1 MEKHLANYKCRSAHA
16 ACAFFARFA
25 LLASLFVFVGCSQ
38 VPDAAN
44 PVEWYKGV
52 EGWFGDDDPAHA
64 EQVSGVL
71 DPALEREPRL
81 AGDEAFPNLSEVPE
95 RPPAY
100 DPEDAA
106 EITEGL
112 VADRTHAK
120 YSDETIRFQSES
132 GRTFSMQA
140 PAPRRVVSKD
150 APPPLAAP
158 RSPVDLAGELSEP
171 RAIPGAT
178 PEMLDS
184 QAPEMRV
191 ITPPPPPVLSQV
203 SKLAA
208 PPPVAPPLVARNTA
222 PPAVFSRLPIAS
234 PPPVAA
240 ALRIPA
246 SDIVPS
252 LPYFPSGAPQLNQAM
267 HQNFAQSGASALPA
281 NFQQPMAPP
290 ANFQQPITPP
300 ALALNSG
307 VTSPA
312 TDRKLPVQKRLVTE
326 SMANGDAPRALAEFD
341 PNALG
346 MSIRVA
352 TVYFSV
358 GATSLDKKS
367 RQILRDVVGMF
378 RQKGTSIR
386 VIGHASS
393 RTRDLDPMVHKLA
406 NFNISV
412 DRANAVAKGLMQLGI
427 VPQQLFVGAQSDSE
441 PIYFEVMPSGEAGN
455 RRAEIYIDY

>member
-1 MEKHLANYKCRSAHA
+1 MEKYLPDYKCRSMHA
-16 ACAFFARFA
+16 ACAFFSRFA
-25 LLASLFVFVGCSQ
+25 LLAALFAFAGCSQ
-38 VPDAAN
+38 VPDAVN
-44 PVEWYKGV
+44 PVEWYKGAS
-52 EGWFGDDDPAHA
+52 GWFSDDDPAYA
-64 EQVSGVL
+64 GQAPGVL
-71 DPALEREPRL
+71 DPALEREARR

-100 DPEDAA
+100 DPEDAT

-112 VADRTHAK
+112 VADRAHAK

-132 GRTFSMQA
+132 GRTISMQA
-140 PAPRRVVSKD
+140 PAPRRVVD

-178 PEMLDS
+178 PQRLDS
-184 QAPEMRV
+184 QAPAMRV
-191 ITPPPPPVLSQV
+191 MTPPPPPVLSEV
-203 SKLAA
+203 SRLATSQ
-208 PPPVAPPLVARNTA
+208 PVARNAA
-222 PPAVFSRLPIAS
+222 PPAVFSRRLPIAS

-252 LPYFPSGAPQLNQAM
+252 LSYFPPGAPQLNQTM

-281 NFQQPMAPP
+281 NFQSPMVPSALTLESS
-290 ANFQQPITPP
+290 ATP
-300 ALALNSG
+300 
-307 VTSPA
+307 PA
-312 TDRKLPVQKRLVTE
+312 TDRTLPVQKRLITE
-326 SMANGDAPRALAEFD
+326 SMAASDAPHALAEFD
-341 PNALG
+341 PSALG

-358 GATSLDKKS
+358 GATSLDKKG

-412 DRANAVAKGLMQLGI
+412 DRANAVAKGLMRLGI
-427 VPQQLFVGAQSDSE
+427 APKQLFVGAQSDSE